1 MNGRRYPQQKP
12 DKGDF
17 PRQHTGELKCL
28 YGCGI
33 SNKTTPPPTPPSPK
47 HSLPP
52 APVMASSKRGNKQL
66 QPLLFH
72 WRSSCAQGEPSALR
86 LNQYKRCALQPR
98 TRVFRHPVIDA
109 SFTQS
114 TDGLQQTETPFQEA
128 LGLTNHASMTGWM
141 ISTPAAIN

>member
-1 MNGRRYPQQKP
+1 MAAVSAIR
-12 DKGDF
+12 
-17 PRQHTGELKCL
+17 
-28 YGCGI
+28 
-33 SNKTTPPPTPPSPK
+33 PPHPPPPSPK

-98 TRVFRHPVIDA
+98 TRVFRHPVIDG
-109 SFTQS
+109 SFTQRAS
-114 TDGLQQTETPFQEA
+114 TNRNTFPGSPWSDQPCVNDRVDDFHPRSNQLKPLSENFSRKWEKNGWGEVKVRDLIK
-128 LGLTNHASMTGWM
+128 GKAS
-141 ISTPAAIN
+141 